1 MVNLIESSPKKRKAK
16 NQKNAFSQ
24 IRTDDLLITSEV
36 PYQLGHK
43 GSRNVRKSPG
53 GESNTRSQDYFEVL
67 ITVSR
72 LSQLGH
78 REESHD
84 IQKT

>member
-1 MVNLIESSPKKRKAK
+1 MDAPESRLSPTPFIEQK
-16 NQKNAFSQ
+16 KNAFSQ

-43 GSRNVRKSPG
+43 GNEISPG
-53 GESNTRSQDYFEVL
+53 GESNARSQDNFEVNP

-78 REESHD
+78 RE
-84 IQKT
+84 